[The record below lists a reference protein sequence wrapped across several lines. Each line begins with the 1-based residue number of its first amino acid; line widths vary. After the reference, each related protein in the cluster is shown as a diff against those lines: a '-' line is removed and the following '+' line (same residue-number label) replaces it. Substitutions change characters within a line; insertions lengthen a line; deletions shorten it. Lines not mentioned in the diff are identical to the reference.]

1 MKLNEIS
8 HWQPIC
14 FQVNTLTQ
22 HKEKKP
28 LVMVDNKFYL
38 KKFLK
43 KNLLAMLE
51 LKNAAHV
58 NSNHRYS

>member
-38 KKFLK
+38 KNNN
-43 KNLLAMLE
+43 NLLAMLE

>member
-1 MKLNEIS
+1 
-8 HWQPIC
+8 
-14 FQVNTLTQ
+14 
-22 HKEKKP
+22 
-28 LVMVDNKFYL
+28 MVDNKFYL
-38 KKFLK
+38 KKIKK

>member
-1 MKLNEIS
+1 MI
-8 HWQPIC
+8 
-14 FQVNTLTQ
+14 
-22 HKEKKP
+22 
-28 LVMVDNKFYL
+28 DNKFYL
-38 KKFLK
+38 KK